1 MHRLAIAGSSRA
13 TLVRSTGQYRVAQRF
28 MSADANQKLT
38 QAEAQTIKKKGMR
51 FRTKAFLTLTV
62 LGAGTAGVVYQSMI
76 NEDLR
81 DLLENNIPYYAH
93 SLERLENLKDN
104 EDLDK
109 VLKVAQ
115 QASGKAVELGKD
127 AYRQAS
133 DLING
138 TTTPKAPENK
148 APSVV
153 DSVTEAAAKLSKK
166 IEALDQPSPAKP
178 AARPEYVPSETPAP
192 VYLAGAAAG
201 STPSSSASAPATI
214 EPKKAEKKAAPKVDE
229 PPKPAQPAKKDDK
242 KKKQEE
248 EQQQQQKQK
257 QEEEEKKKKAEEAAA
272 AAPKPEVKKVTLVK
286 VDTQEPILNNLNA
299 TLHQLVA
306 ILNETGIPEQGHEV
320 FEKANADLQAM
331 HERLEA
337 LKAEGEAQAM
347 TVMNELT
354 ERFAKQTSE
363 KESEH
368 EKHVS
373 QVKEELNKEHEAA
386 KKAAIEQELA
396 RQKEVLE
403 EQQRQAM
410 IQYAVDMQRRWVR
423 EVKIRVENERGGR
436 LARLDHIN
444 LRLKMLERQGL
455 VTGEFLEHSARTHQL
470 WCSAKAL
477 EKAYEAGERRP
488 FDRELARLKR
498 LAEQDKENELLRAV
512 LASIPEAVACEGV
525 DSVPELADRFQHV
538 ADEVRKASLVPENGG
553 VLAHGMSVVL
563 SKLMFKKHGLVP
575 GNDVEAILA
584 RTEFYLQENDL
595 EQAVRE
601 MNQLQGWG
609 KRLAK
614 DWIVAARRRV
624 EVGQALDIINTQ
636 ANLTSLT
643 LA

>member
-1 MHRLAIAGSSRA
+1 MLSMHRLALAGSSRA
-13 TLVRSTGQYRVAQRF
+13 SLVRSTGQHRVAQRF
-28 MSADANQKLT
+28 MSANAGQKLT
-38 QAEAQTIKKKGMR
+38 QAEAQTLPKKKGMR
-51 FRTKAFLTLTV
+51 LRTKAFLTLTV

-76 NEDLR
+76 NNDFR
-81 DLLENNIPYYAH
+81 DLLENNVPYYAH
-93 SLERLENLKDN
+93 SLERLEALKDN

-109 VLKVAQ
+109 VLKVAH

-138 TTTPKAPENK
+138 TTTPAPEK
-148 APSVV
+148 KKEEQSLAS
-153 DSVTEAAAKLSKK
+153 SVTEAAAKLTKK

-178 AARPEYVPSETPAP
+178 AARADYVPSETPAP

-201 STPSSSASAPATI
+201 STPSSSASTPATI
-214 EPKKAEKKAAPKVDE
+214 EAKKPKAEKKADE
-229 PPKPAQPAKKDDK
+229 PPKPAQPAAKKGEKKDEK
-242 KKKQEE
+242 KV
-248 EQQQQQKQK
+248 
-257 QEEEEKKKKAEEAAA
+257 EEKKVEEKKVEEKKEEVVAAV
-272 AAPKPEVKKVTLVK
+272 PKPEVKKVTLVK
-286 VDTQEPILNNLNA
+286 VETQEPILSNLNA

-306 ILNETGIPEQGHEV
+306 ILNETGIPEQGHEI

-337 LKAEGEAQAM
+337 LKAEGEAQAL
-347 TVMNELT
+347 TVMNDLT
-354 ERFAKQTSE
+354 ERYTKLAGQKDSD
-363 KESEH
+363 H
-368 EKHVS
+368 ELHLS
-373 QVKEELNKEHEAA
+373 QVKETLHQEHE
-386 KKAAIEQELA
+386 KAQKLAIEQELA
-396 RQKEVLE
+396 HQKEALE

-410 IQYAVDMQRRWVR
+410 IQYAVEMQRRWVR
-423 EVKIRVENERGGR
+423 EVKVRVENERGGR

-512 LASIPEAVACEGV
+512 LASIPEAVAREGV

-538 ADEVRKASLVPENGG
+538 ADEVRKASLVPDNGG

-563 SKLMFKKHGLVP
+563 SKLMFKKQGLVP

-584 RTEFYLQENDL
+584 RTEFYLQESDL

-601 MNQLQGWG
+601 LNQLQGWG

-624 EVGQALDIINTQ
+624 EVGQALDIISTQ

>member
-1 MHRLAIAGSSRA
+1 MHRLAIAGLSRA
-13 TLVRSTGQYRVAQRF
+13 ALVRPAGQYRVVAQRY

-38 QAEAQTIKKKGMR
+38 QAEAQTVKKKGMR
-51 FRTKAFLTLTV
+51 FRTKALLTLTV
-62 LGAGTAGVVYQSMI
+62 LGAGTAGVIHQSMI
-76 NEDLR
+76 NEDFR
-81 DLLENNIPYYAH
+81 ELLENNIPYYAH
-93 SLERLENLKDN
+93 SLEKLEQLKDK
-104 EDLDK
+104 EDFVK
-109 VLKVAQ
+109 ALKAAQ
-115 QASGKAVELGKD
+115 QASDKAIELGKD

-138 TTTPKAPENK
+138 TTTPAPEK
-148 APSVV
+148 KAAPSTS
-153 DSVTEAAAKLSKK
+153 SVADAAAKLSKK
-166 IEALDQPSPAKP
+166 VEALDQPSPAKP
-178 AARPEYVPSETPAP
+178 AARTDYVPSETPAP

-201 STPSSSASAPATI
+201 STPSSSATTPATI
-214 EPKKAEKKAAPKVDE
+214 EPKVAEKKIEKKAAPKVEE
-229 PPKPAQPAKKDDK
+229 PPKPAQPPKKD
-242 KKKQEE
+242 
-248 EQQQQQKQK
+248 QQKQQEQK
-257 QEEEEKKKKAEEAAA
+257 QDAKKEEEKKVQGEEKKAEEAT
-272 AAPKPEVKKVTLVK
+272 KPEVKKVTIVK
-286 VDTQEPILNNLNA
+286 VDSQEPILTNLNA

-306 ILNETGIPEQGHEV
+306 ILNETGIPEQGHQV
-320 FEKANADLQAM
+320 FEKANAELQALN
-331 HERLEA
+331 ERLEA
-337 LKAEGEAQAM
+337 LKAEGEAQAL

-354 ERFAKQTSE
+354 ERYNKLASQKDSD
-363 KESEH
+363 H
-368 EKHVS
+368 ELHVS
-373 QVKEELNKEHEAA
+373 QVKDELHKVYEEE

-396 RQKEVLE
+396 RQKELLE
-403 EQQRQAM
+403 EQQRQEL
-410 IQYAVDMQRRWVR
+410 IKYAIDMQRRWVR

-455 VTGEFLEHSARTHQL
+455 VTNEFLEHSARTHQL
-470 WCSAKAL
+470 WCSVKAL

-512 LASIPEAVACEGV
+512 LASIPESVAREGL
-525 DSVPELADRFQHV
+525 DSVPELVDRFEHV
-538 ADEVRKASLVPENGG
+538 ADEVRKASLVPDNGG

-584 RTEFYLQENDL
+584 RTEYYLQENDL

-601 MNQLQGWG
+601 LNQLKGWG

-614 DWIVAARRRV
+614 DWIIAARRRV